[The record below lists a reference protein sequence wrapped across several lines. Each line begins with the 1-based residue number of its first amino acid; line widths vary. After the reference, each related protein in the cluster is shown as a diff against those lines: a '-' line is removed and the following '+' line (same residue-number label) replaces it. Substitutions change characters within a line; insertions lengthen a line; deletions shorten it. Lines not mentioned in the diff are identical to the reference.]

1 MQENDSMMSQIII
14 IKFDRYKCR
23 YEFHTKRYMNIVV
36 ETSLLKNTCGCVCV
50 CPHVYDGKTLFYLQ
64 INLALTKIVWLREAQ
79 VRLSCIN

>member
-1 MQENDSMMSQIII
+1 MQANDSMMSQIII

-50 CPHVYDGKTLFYLQ
+50 CPHVYDGKTLLLLTNKFS
-64 INLALTKIVWLREAQ
+64 IN
-79 VRLSCIN
+79 